1 MPVPTKSL
9 PAWTVVFCDPFE
21 DSPRVLASGMTFFEA
36 EVFFRDHCRKNPGHF
51 SFAAIRQGR

>member
-1 MPVPTKSL
+1 
-9 PAWTVVFCDPFE
+9 
-21 DSPRVLASGMTFFEA
+21 MTFFEA